1 MVLRYIR
8 SGKPV
13 FGGSAKAIT
22 LGKYIGTSSFGGEAD
37 ENTVGLNDLR
47 GPDVAREYAVA
58 CHHNGTACDG
68 FAVECS
74 ESTVAPVIA
83 LSDSSG
89 VHVKDDRVFVK

>member
-37 ENTVGLNDLR
+37 ENTVGFNDLR
-47 GPDVAREYAVA
+47 SPDVAREYAARVTITGQPVTYLRLSA
-58 CHHNGTACDG
+58 LRVPWLQSLHSA
-68 FAVECS
+68 
-74 ESTVAPVIA
+74 TV
-83 LSDSSG
+83 
-89 VHVKDDRVFVK
+89 HEFR